1 MTRENQIILVCIII
15 GFFIYFRKLDYY
27 EVIPRENLLAAV
39 LISIWSYISL
49 KQPWFIIAGLI
60 FLNLLDRSDLMIN

>member
-49 KQPWFIIAGLI
+49 KQPWFIIAGLV